1 MFPFLGGFGDDDWS
15 EDTSDAV
22 VKQRELE
29 GLSSRTK
36 GLTMNDELELSQQD
50 RLQIFYN
57 FLEVWILSG
66 PLSDCKL
73 MKLAI
78 QKCIYIVFRQ
88 IFTSKLASFSLK
100 QLLSSAHKAYTWE
113 IFGPLWL
120 TNGLSAITNYS
131 QMYFRIMW

>member
-1 MFPFLGGFGDDDWS
+1 MLFICISKGGFGDDDWS

-57 FLEVWILSG
+57 FLEV
-66 PLSDCKL
+66 
-73 MKLAI
+73 
-78 QKCIYIVFRQ
+78 
-88 IFTSKLASFSLK
+88 
-100 QLLSSAHKAYTWE
+100 
-113 IFGPLWL
+113 
-120 TNGLSAITNYS
+120 
-131 QMYFRIMW
+131 